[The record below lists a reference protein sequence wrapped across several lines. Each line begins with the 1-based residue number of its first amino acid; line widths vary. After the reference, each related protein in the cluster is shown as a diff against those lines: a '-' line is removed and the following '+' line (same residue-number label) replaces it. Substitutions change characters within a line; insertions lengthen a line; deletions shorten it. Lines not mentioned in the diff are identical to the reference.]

1 MHEEEGTMSK
11 EDFKTYSDLF
21 NAMVMTPYFPKPDV
35 MIYLE
40 CNYDEVIDRIIERGR
55 EMEINTDPEY
65 WKKLFKRYDDWINS
79 FNACPVVRININEYD
94 IHKDPDSLNPMIDK
108 IARIIKNVS
117 SNRYAI
123 NILRHSVCALIQCNF
138 HRNHRLLYQFYR
150 IH

>member
-65 WKKLFKRYDDWINS
+65 WKSYLNAMTIGLIALMHVQLYVSILMNMISIGPRIFKSYDRQNCSNYSNISTSRYTI
-79 FNACPVVRININEYD
+79 
-94 IHKDPDSLNPMIDK
+94 K
-108 IARIIKNVS
+108 I
-117 SNRYAI
+117 
-123 NILRHSVCALIQCNF
+123 
-138 HRNHRLLYQFYR
+138 
-150 IH
+150 

>member
-55 EMEINTDPEY
+55 EMEII
-65 WKKLFKRYDDWINS
+65 LIL
-79 FNACPVVRININEYD
+79 NIGKSY
-94 IHKDPDSLNPMIDK
+94 LNVMTIGLTALMHVQLYVSTLMNMIYTK
-108 IARIIKNVS
+108 IL
-117 SNRYAI
+117 
-123 NILRHSVCALIQCNF
+123 IL
-138 HRNHRLLYQFYR
+138 
-150 IH
+150 